1 MLLIYC
7 PKVTNRAGY
16 VFNLIFKTILGT
28 DFEITSDEDFFANH
42 EGTKVCYN
50 GSKII
55 DDCIFIKSKQLL
67 FEHSIDNLE
76 LGFFETDGIPAF
88 FGHNDED
95 ADLPFDIFA
104 ASFYLVSR
112 YEEYLPFRT
121 DKLGCYDASNS
132 LAYNKGFLDKPVID
146 IWAWRLAEKINQR
159 FPQWEMPKK
168 RFDFISTVNLGQA
181 YKYKRIGLLRTAYGY
196 CHDIAK
202 RDWQHVRQRTR
213 VLFNKQDDPYDN
225 YEHIIQ
231 LSRKYGTKTLF
242 WSLMCDY
249 TPYDH
254 NISYRNEHLRN
265 TLKHLADY
273 GKVGISLSY
282 NSSCDLQ
289 KQEAETERLAEVL
302 HKPVIRSRFNYQRF
316 HLPLDYKNL
325 NKIGIEKD
333 FSMGYHNAVGFRAGT
348 CTPFHF
354 FSIKANREYNLLVYP
369 TPIPE
374 NIFAI
379 YSPDEALDKFKQTIN
394 EIAKAGGTFVNI
406 WKSEYFTNET
416 YNGIYEQILELC
428 KTQIDNNHLIHKQ
441 L

>member
-28 DFEITSDEDFFANH
+28 DFEITSDSAFFESH
-42 EGTKVCYN
+42 SGTKICYN
-50 GSKII
+50 GTKIGNN
-55 DDCIFIKSKQLL
+55 CIFVKSSPLL
-67 FEHSIDNLE
+67 FRHSIDTLD
-76 LGFFETDGIPAF
+76 TDVFDYDGVPAF
-88 FGHNDED
+88 FGTNNKD
-95 ADLPFDIFA
+95 ADIPFDIFA

-121 DKLGCYDASNS
+121 DKLGCYDVSNS

-146 IWAWRLAEKINQR
+146 IWAWRLAEKISQR
-159 FPQWEMPKK
+159 FTDWEMPKK

-181 YKYKRIGLLRTAYGY
+181 YKYKRIGLMRTAYGY
-196 CHDIAK
+196 CHDMAK

-225 YEHIIQ
+225 YEHIVQ

-254 NISYRNEHLRN
+254 NISYRNVHLRN

-282 NSSCDLQ
+282 SSEGDLQ
-289 KQEAETERLAEVL
+289 KQTSETERLADVL
-302 HKPVIRSRFNYQRF
+302 HKPVIRSRFNYQRY
-316 HLPLDYKNL
+316 HLPMDYKNL

-354 FSIKANREYNLLVYP
+354 FNIDANREYNLMVYP

-374 NIFAI
+374 GIFSDHTPEEVLDIYKNII
-379 YSPDEALDKFKQTIN
+379 QTVGN
-394 EIAKAGGTFVNI
+394 VGGTFVST
-406 WKSEYFTNET
+406 WKSEGFTDET
-416 YNGIYEQILELC
+416 YTATYEKILALC
-428 KTQIDNNHLIHKQ
+428 KETKDNN
-441 L
+441 